1 LIRNPIRE
9 PDRLDGN
16 ARARP
21 PRAVLSLALTVLV
34 GALVGVV
41 GCHEEQTRVSL
52 ETPSEKDL
60 YLDYALRAEG
70 WLRQQARQ
78 ADQGRIWR
86 SADEATDH
94 PVTNGNLY
102 YGSSGVI
109 LFYLELYHQTGDVIY
124 LREAEAGGRYLLA
137 AVPDELYFA
146 KSLNALELYPSL
158 NQPGEGGLPVYTAAN
173 GLGHPNQASLYW
185 GVSGIGFTLGELFR
199 VTRDETYRRGAT
211 RIVDL
216 LLQNH
221 HADEHGASWGST
233 PELMTGDAGVGLFLL
248 YASRELEHP
257 GAEALARAIGDSLLA
272 KAKAS
277 GEGLMWPTRAV
288 YGTDYPNFSHG
299 TAGVGYYLTTLHEH
313 TGEKRYLKGARRVGH
328 YLRGLADETGLI
340 GHHQPDPEGLVYY
353 GWCHGPPGT
362 NRFFGKLSSAD
373 PAPAW
378 SSQIERSTRAVLE
391 ADLLGREPAG
401 FWQNVGQC
409 CGSAGIAHYYLGQY
423 LRTKKPAY
431 LEFAELMTRDII
443 RHATLSGEVAS
454 WNHAEHRSTPEFTQ
468 TLTGY
473 MQGAA
478 GIGMHL
484 LRMHAL
490 LNDRSI
496 SIWLLDDRD

>member
-1 LIRNPIRE
+1 MKRSVINTPCTLLVI
-9 PDRLDGN
+9 
-16 ARARP
+16 
-21 PRAVLSLALTVLV
+21 VLAI
-34 GALVGVV
+34 VV
-41 GCHEEQTRVSL
+41 GCHEEDAGVAL
-52 ETPSEKDL
+52 EAQSEMDL
-60 YLDYALRAEG
+60 YLDYALRAER
-70 WLRQQARQ
+70 WLRQQTRQ
-78 ADQGRIWR
+78 MDEGQIWR
-86 SADEATDH
+86 SADETTDH

-109 LFYLELYHQTGDVIY
+109 LFYLELYHQTGDVAY

-137 AVPDELYFA
+137 TVPDELFFE
-146 KSLNALELYPSL
+146 KGLNALELFPSL
-158 NQPGEGGLPVYTAAN
+158 NQPSEGGLPVYTAAN

-199 VTRDETYRRGAT
+199 VTHDERYRHAAT

-216 LLQNH
+216 LLRNH
-221 HADEHGASWGST
+221 HVDEDGAGWGST

-257 GAEALARAIGDSLLA
+257 GAEELARAIGDSLLA
-272 KAKAS
+272 RARAS
-277 GEGLMWPTRAV
+277 GQGLMWPTRGI

-299 TAGVGYYLTTLHEH
+299 TAGVGYYLATLHER
-313 TGEKRYLKGARRVGH
+313 TGEDRYLTGARRVGH
-328 YLRGLADETGLI
+328 YLRGLAGESGLI
-340 GHHQPDPEGLVYY
+340 GHHQPDTEGLVYY

-362 NRFFGKLSSAD
+362 NRFFEKLSSAD

-378 SSQIERSTRAVLE
+378 SSQIERSTRAVIDAE
-391 ADLLGREPAG
+391 LLDREPAG

-423 LRTKKPAY
+423 LRTKNPAY
-431 LEFAELMTRDII
+431 LEFAEQMTRDII
-443 RHATLSGEVAS
+443 RHATLSDEVAS

-490 LNDRSI
+490 LNDQAI
-496 SIWLLDDRD
+496 SIRLLDDRH